1 MDEKNLNVVKNF
13 SATCDEAKVIVDS
26 LINLGNVA
34 ATKYYANSGMFGD
47 KYEMKESEYKEQ
59 NQQMTKALLGFAAEK
74 SGLDFLNIN
83 TKEGLMR
90 AFSMGGQFETIYNS
104 IIVEAIGGII
114 ANANPTALLNL
125 ANIETVGVGDSLTI
139 EIEPKGLP
147 IAQRNSYMSNV
158 TLLEGVTKQAITI
171 TPKVY
176 STGVQMDYM
185 RILSGTFD
193 WGREVAKVAMSLLYA
208 QYKLVAGLIFS
219 STLVTGTPFYAS
231 AFSGDAVVTMI
242 SDLEAVNG
250 GAPVK
255 AYGTL
260 PAFNAAGAI
269 ATTNYG
275 FETQDEMIRN
285 GYLGHAFGID
295 NIALPQA
302 TDLSV
307 PFLSA
312 AKPILLPNDMIVLL
326 SDVGSKP
333 VTLVRENYVAV
344 VTKEA
349 NEGSLRKVHYSYFM
363 AFDAAIAT
371 AANYG
376 VIAIGS

>member
-1 MDEKNLNVVKNF
+1 MEKVVNTIRDF
-13 SATCDEAKVIVDS
+13 SATSDEAKVIVDS
-26 LINLGNVA
+26 LVELGNVA
-34 ATKYYANSGMFGD
+34 ATKYYGNTGMFAD
-47 KYEMKESEYKEQ
+47 KYSMDEKEYKAK
-59 NQQMTKALLGFAAEK
+59 NQQITNALLGFAAEK
-74 SGLDFLNIN
+74 SGMDFLNVN

-104 IIVEAIGGII
+104 IIVESIGAII
-114 ANANPTALLNL
+114 AGANPVALMNL
-125 ANIETVGVGDSLTI
+125 ANIENVGVGDSLTI
-139 EIEPKGLP
+139 EIDAKGLP

-219 STLVTGTPFYAS
+219 TSLVNGTPFYAASYS
-231 AFSGDAVVTMI
+231 ASAVTTMI
-242 SDLEAVNG
+242 ADLEAVNG
-250 GAPVK
+250 GAAVK

-260 PAFNAAGAI
+260 PAFNAVGAI

-275 FETQDEMIRN
+275 FETQDEYVRN
-285 GYLGHAFGID
+285 GFLGRAYGID
-295 NIALPQA
+295 NIVLPQA

-307 PFLSA
+307 PFTTLN
-312 AKPILLPNDMIVLL
+312 KPILLPNNYIVLL

-349 NEGSLRKVHYSYFM
+349 NEGSLRKVHYAYFM

-376 VIAIGS
+376 VIKVA

>member
-1 MDEKNLNVVKNF
+1 MGERYLNTVKDF
-13 SATCDEAKVIVDS
+13 SATSDEAKVLVDS
-26 LINLGNVA
+26 LIDLGNVA
-34 ATKYYANSGMFGD
+34 ATKYYGKSGMFGD
-47 KYEMKESEYKEQ
+47 SYLMDEKEYKTK

-74 SGLDFLNIN
+74 SGLDFLNLN
-83 TKEGLMR
+83 TKEGLIR

-104 IIVEAIGGII
+104 IIVEAIGDII

-125 ANIETVGVGDSLTI
+125 ANIESVGVGDSLTI

-147 IAQRNSYMSNV
+147 VAQRNSYMSNV

-176 STGVQMDYM
+176 STGVQMDYI

-208 QYKLVAGLIFS
+208 QYQLVAGLIFS
-219 STLVTGTPFYAS
+219 STLVAGTPFYSAAFSAS
-231 AFSGDAVVTMI
+231 AVTTMI
-242 SDLEAVNG
+242 SDLQAVNG
-250 GAPVK
+250 GAAVK

-260 PAFNAAGAI
+260 PAFNAASAI

-275 FETQDEMIRN
+275 FETQDEYVRN
-285 GYLGHAFGID
+285 GFLGRAYGID

-307 PFLSA
+307 PFTA
-312 AKPILLPNDMIVLL
+312 INKPILLPNNLIVLL
-326 SDVGSKP
+326 SEVGSKP

-349 NEGSLRKVHYSYFM
+349 NEGALRKVHYSYFM

-371 AANYG
+371 QANYG
-376 VIAIGS
+376 VIMV

>member
-1 MDEKNLNVVKNF
+1 MEEKNLNIVRNF

-26 LINLGNVA
+26 LTELGNVA

-47 KYEMKESEYKEQ
+47 KYEMAEAEYKAK
-59 NQQMTKALLGFAAEK
+59 NQQMTNALLGFAAEK
-74 SGLDFLNIN
+74 AGLDFLKID

-193 WGREVAKVAMSLLYA
+193 WGREVAKVALSLLYA

-219 STLVTGTPFYAS
+219 NTLVNGTPFYAS
-231 AFSGDAVVTMI
+231 AYSGAAVTTMI
-242 SDLEAVNG
+242 ADLEAVNG

-275 FETQDEMIRN
+275 FETQDEMVRN

-307 PFLSA
+307 PFTTLN
-312 AKPILLPNDMIVLL
+312 KPILLPNDMIVLL

-344 VTKEA
+344 ITKEA

-376 VIAIGS
+376 VIAVA

>member
-1 MDEKNLNVVKNF
+1 MDEKNLNVVRNF
-13 SATCDEAKVIVDS
+13 SATCDEAKVIVDN
-26 LINLGNVA
+26 LIDLGNVA

-47 KYEMKESEYKEQ
+47 KYEMSESEYKAK
-59 NQQMTKALLGFAAEK
+59 NQQMTTALLGFAAEK
-74 SGLDFLNIN
+74 SGLDYLKIN
-83 TKEGLMR
+83 TKEGLLR

-114 ANANPTALLNL
+114 ANSNPTALLNL

-147 IAQRNSYMSNV
+147 VAQRNSYMSNV

-193 WGREVAKVAMSLLYA
+193 WGREVAKVALSLLYA

-219 STLVTGTPFYAS
+219 NTLVNGTPFYAA
-231 AFSGDAVVTMI
+231 AFSASAITTMI
-242 SDLEAVNG
+242 ADLQAVNN

-307 PFLSA
+307 PFTTVN
-312 AKPILLPNDMIVLL
+312 KPILLPNNLIVLL

-376 VIAIGS
+376 VISV

>member
-1 MDEKNLNVVKNF
+1 MEKVVNTIRDF
-13 SATCDEAKVIVDS
+13 SATSDEAKVIVDS
-26 LINLGNVA
+26 LVELGDVA
-34 ATKYYANSGMFGD
+34 ATKYYGNSGMFAD
-47 KYEMKESEYKEQ
+47 KYSMDEKEYKEK
-59 NQQMTKALLGFAAEK
+59 NQQITKALLGFAAEK
-74 SGLDFLNIN
+74 SGLDFLNVN

-114 ANANPTALLNL
+114 ANANPVALMNL
-125 ANIETVGVGDSLTI
+125 ANIENVGVGDSLTI

-176 STGVQMDYM
+176 SVGVQMDYM

-208 QYKLVAGLIFS
+208 QYKLVAGLIFDD
-219 STLVTGTPFYAS
+219 TLVNGTPFYSAS
-231 AFSGDAVVTMI
+231 FSAAAVTTMI

-260 PAFNAAGAI
+260 PAFNAASAI

-275 FETQDEMIRN
+275 FETQDEYVRN
-285 GYLGHAFGID
+285 GFLGRAYGID

-302 TDLSV
+302 TDLSA
-307 PFLSA
+307 PFVSA
-312 AKPILLPNDMIVLL
+312 AKPVLLPNDIIVLL

-349 NEGSLRKVHYSYFM
+349 NEGSLRKVHYAYFM

-376 VIAIGS
+376 VIKVA